1 MSTVEEILNA
11 AMALGPE
18 EQAELRRRLDVLT
31 NSEENGGSSA
41 EAGAGERAEVKR
53 RLETLPAQADEN
65 EAQTDD
71 ERQAAT
77 DLDQRVQRALYEAG
91 LVSEIKPP
99 ITDTSPYRREP
110 ITIKGKPLS
119 ETVIEE
125 RR

>member
-1 MSTVEEILNA
+1 MSTVEEILSA
-11 AMALGPE
+11 VK
-18 EQAELRRRLDVLT
+18 ELPPQ
-31 NSEENGGSSA
+31 
-41 EAGAGERAEVKR
+41 ERAELKR
-53 RLETLPAQADEN
+53 RIEGLVAQPEPAEGAQA
-65 EAQTDD
+65 A
-71 ERQAAT
+71 

-99 ITDTSPYRREP
+99 ITDPTPYRREP